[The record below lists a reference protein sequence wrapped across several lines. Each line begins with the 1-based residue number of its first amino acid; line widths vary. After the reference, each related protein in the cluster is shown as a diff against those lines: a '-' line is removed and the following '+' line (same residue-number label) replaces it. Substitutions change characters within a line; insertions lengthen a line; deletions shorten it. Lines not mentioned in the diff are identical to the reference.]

1 METNSIL
8 PGWHWLNQNAW
19 IASALLV
26 VALFGAAGTMAWH
39 IYESRSA
46 RYNYLV
52 IVGLMVLAASFVLT
66 GISVGENPILTGR
79 QLIPTIRLL
88 WLTSALTFNFYL
100 CAYWVRRLQWKKRQE
115 GNSGSDSRTLH
126 QTVGG

>member
-1 METNSIL
+1 MATDGVLS
-8 PGWHWLNQNAW
+8 GWSWLNQNAW
-19 IASALLV
+19 IASALMV
-26 VALFGAAGTMAWH
+26 VALTGAAGTMAWH

-88 WLTSALTFNFYL
+88 WLLSALIFNGYL
-100 CAYWVRRLQWKKRQE
+100 CAYWARRLKWKRK
-115 GNSGSDSRTLH
+115 GGTNGSDSRAIH

>member
-1 METNSIL
+1 
-8 PGWHWLNQNAW
+8 
-19 IASALLV
+19 
-26 VALFGAAGTMAWH
+26 MAWH

-66 GISVGENPILTGR
+66 GISVGEKPIWPGGK
-79 QLIPTIRLL
+79 LIPMIRVL
-88 WLTSALTFNFYL
+88 WFTSALIFNGYL
-100 CAYWVRRLQWKKRQE
+100 CAYWARRLKWKRK
-115 GNSGSDSRTLH
+115 GGTNGSDTRTVH